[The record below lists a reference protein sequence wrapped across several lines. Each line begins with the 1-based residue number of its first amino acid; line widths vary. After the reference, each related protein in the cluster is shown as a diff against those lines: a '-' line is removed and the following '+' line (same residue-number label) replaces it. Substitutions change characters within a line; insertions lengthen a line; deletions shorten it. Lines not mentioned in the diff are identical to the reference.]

1 MYKIYFK
8 QALQILKENPF
19 LSILS
24 IVGTALAI
32 CMIMVIVIVYEV
44 HTANYKPETNR
55 DRTLTVKWGTA
66 ENKEI
71 QMEANAL
78 LSYPTIKACFYPLK
92 SAEAVTAVYPWTSK
106 LAAVPGQSGGF
117 KVDMAYTD
125 AAFWKVFEF
134 NFLDGKPYTE
144 EECQSGIQKAV
155 ISESVARKLYG
166 SADVV
171 GKTIE
176 LSAIPYTISGV
187 VKDVSKMAEAA
198 YGMVWAPIIETSE
211 VTGYGWCENILGG
224 MRCYILASSSSGFDA
239 IRAEVNNLV
248 AQYNASK
255 NAIHFNLRGQPD
267 TQFTQLTRVAANQ
280 DADVAGTI
288 RLYAIIITVLL
299 MVPAFNLS
307 GITLSRMRKR
317 MPEIGVR
324 KAFGATKTELVGQ
337 IIYENFIFTLIGG
350 LLGLLF
356 SYIAILLMK
365 DWLISNTLT
374 SLLGGSTTLSAE
386 MLFNPMVFLYAFV
399 FCIVMNLLSAGIPAW
414 RAARKNI
421 VSSLQE

>member
-1 MYKIYFK
+1 
-8 QALQILKENPF
+8 
-19 LSILS
+19 
-24 IVGTALAI
+24 
-32 CMIMVIVIVYEV
+32 
-44 HTANYKPETNR
+44 
-55 DRTLTVKWGTA
+55 
-66 ENKEI
+66 
-71 QMEANAL
+71 
-78 LSYPTIKACFYPLK
+78 
-92 SAEAVTAVYPWTSK
+92 
-106 LAAVPGQSGGF
+106 
-117 KVDMAYTD
+117 
-125 AAFWKVFEF
+125 
-134 NFLDGKPYTE
+134 
-144 EECQSGIQKAV
+144 
-155 ISESVARKLYG
+155 
-166 SADVV
+166 
-171 GKTIE
+171 
-176 LSAIPYTISGV
+176 
-187 VKDVSKMAEAA
+187 
-198 YGMVWAPIIETSE
+198 
-211 VTGYGWCENILGG
+211 
-224 MRCYILASSSSGFDA
+224 
-239 IRAEVNNLV
+239 
-248 AQYNASK
+248 
-255 NAIHFNLRGQPD
+255 
-267 TQFTQLTRVAANQ
+267 
-280 DADVAGTI
+280 
-288 RLYAIIITVLL
+288 